1 MTKEAKT
8 ENIVVLKT
16 EDIKIQEGVV
26 SLRVITII
34 ISILASG
41 ISGFISIICCSAIAN
56 ICSTSVVSIN
66 LNKEIKLPLPQCNL
80 ILSYLRENCLLSE
93 MDDLDESLCRDKKD
107 IHVLGLAQRS
117 LAEYIIT
124 GDQDLLCLVKYKKT
138 KIVTPRGFWTILKE
152 NEK

>member
-1 MTKEAKT
+1 MKIILDTNVIIASFASRGLCSAVFELCLDRFD
-8 ENIVVLKT
+8 VVLG
-16 EDIKIQEGVV
+16 EA
-26 SLRVITII
+26 
-34 ISILASG
+34 ILKE
-41 ISGFISIICCSAIAN
+41 
-56 ICSTSVVSIN
+56 VSIN
-66 LNKEIKLPLPQCNL
+66 LNKKIKLPLPQCNL
-80 ILSYLRENCLLSE
+80 IVSYLRENCLLSE
-93 MDDLDESLCRDKKD
+93 TDDLDESLCRDKKD

>member
-1 MTKEAKT
+1 MKIILDTNVIIAAFASRGLCSAVFELCLDRFD
-8 ENIVVLKT
+8 VVLS
-16 EDIKIQEGVV
+16 EA
-26 SLRVITII
+26 
-34 ISILASG
+34 ILKE
-41 ISGFISIICCSAIAN
+41 
-56 ICSTSVVSIN
+56 VSIN
-66 LNKEIKLPLPQCNL
+66 LNKKIKLPLPQCNL
-80 ILSYLRENCLLSE
+80 IVSYLRENCLLSE
-93 MDDLDESLCRDKKD
+93 TDDLDESLCRDKKD